1 VVRLGLVALLFGV
14 GLVAWALV
22 RTQAFDVESL
32 ARRNPGRTALMRQ
45 REREATAQHR
55 PYHESR
61 AWVPYAQ
68 VSPQLRRAVLVAE
81 DDAFFS
87 HDGLDWN
94 EIRESARHDLRT
106 GRLARGGSTI
116 TQQLA
121 KNLWL
126 GTARTPMRKLEE
138 MFLAVR
144 LERALSKKRIFEL
157 YLNVIE
163 WGDGV
168 YGCEAAARR
177 WFGTSAA
184 ALDARQSVRLAAVI
198 INPRRYSPI
207 EPPRRIERRIR
218 TIATRLKRRGDLS
231 ETDWR
236 IVLGLPPLPDT
247 SWWASAPETTAAPVD
262 QAPPDTATAPPP
274 AEAAPPDSAPP
285 P

>member
-1 VVRLGLVALLFGV
+1 MRLGLAAILLGLV
-14 GLVAWALV
+14 LVAWALV
-22 RTQAFDVESL
+22 RTQAIDVEVL
-32 ARRNPGRTALMRQ
+32 ARRNPERTALMRQ
-45 REREATAQHR
+45 RQREAAAQGR
-55 PYHESR
+55 PYREAR

-68 VSPQLRRAVLVAE
+68 VSPHLRRAVLVAE

-144 LERALSKKRIFEL
+144 LERALTKKRIFEL

-198 INPRRYSPI
+198 INPRRFSPI

-218 TIATRLKRRGDLS
+218 TIASRLKRRGELS
-231 ETDWR
+231 EADWR

-247 SWWASAPETTAAPVD
+247 SWWGAAPETAAVPRVVT
-262 QAPPDTATAPPP
+262 PLDTATASPP

>member
-1 VVRLGLVALLFGV
+1 VRLGLAAMLLAVA
-14 GLVAWALV
+14 LVAWAFV
-22 RTQAFDVESL
+22 RTQAFDVEAL
-32 ARRNPGRTALMRQ
+32 ARRNPGRTAVMRQ
-45 REREATAQHR
+45 REREAAAHGR
-55 PYHESR
+55 PYHEAR
-61 AWVPYAQ
+61 VWVPYGQ
-68 VSPQLRRAVLVAE
+68 VSPHLRRAVLVAE

-144 LERALSKKRIFEL
+144 LERALTKKRIFEL

-198 INPRRYSPI
+198 INPRRFSPL

-231 ETDWR
+231 EADWR
-236 IVLGLPPLPDT
+236 SVLGLPPVPDT
-247 SWWASAPETTAAPVD
+247 SWWGSAPETTATPA
-262 QAPPDTATAPPP
+262 DTAMALPP

>member
-1 VVRLGLVALLFGV
+1 ML
-14 GLVAWALV
+14 
-22 RTQAFDVESL
+22 Q
-32 ARRNPGRTALMRQ
+32 RQ
-45 REREATAQHR
+45 REAAAKRV

-61 AWVPYAQ
+61 AWVPYGSI
-68 VSPQLRRAVLVAE
+68 SPHLRRAVLIAE

-94 EIRESARHDLRT
+94 EIRASARKDLQT
-106 GRLARGGSTI
+106 MRLARGGSTI

-126 GTARTPMRKLEE
+126 GTARTPLRKIEE
-138 MFLAVR
+138 MMLAVR
-144 LERALSKKRIFEL
+144 LERALGKRRIFEL

-168 YGCEAAARR
+168 YGCEAAARH

-198 INPRRYSPI
+198 INPRRFSPV

-218 TIATRLKRRGDLS
+218 MIATRMRRRGDLS
-231 ETDWR
+231 EESWR
-236 IVLGLPPLPDT
+236 AVLGLPSLADT
-247 SWWASAPETTAAPVD
+247 LAAAPV
-262 QAPPDTATAPPP
+262 PSSPDTGLGAAPPP
-274 AEAAPPDSAPP
+274 EGPGSPSVEPVPPDSVPGR
-285 P
+285 